1 MSSSSSLKQVMQEI
15 AGVKAP
21 GPSTTFTV
29 FHFFYAFELMAQIPI
44 GRNKLAEKL
53 EVGDGAIRTIISR
66 LKSAGFIVTSKAG
79 CSLTTKGFE
88 LWCKF
93 EKIFPKRS
101 EFPKTE
107 LTLGEHNFAFL
118 VQNVGNKV
126 HSGIEQRDAAIIA
139 GARKASVIVVKKG
152 RLTIEFVSENLQRDY
167 PKAVSFILKNFSPK
181 NNDAIVIAEGDS
193 MFKAK
198 SGAFAASWS
207 LIDGEG

>member
-1 MSSSSSLKQVMQEI
+1 MSSSPSLKQVMQEI
-15 AGVKAP
+15 SGIKAP

-29 FHFFYAFELMAQIPI
+29 FHFFYALELMAQKPV

-53 EVGDGAIRTIISR
+53 EVGDGAIRTIINR

-79 CSLTTKGFE
+79 CSLTTKGYE
-88 LWCKF
+88 LWCRF
-93 EKIFPKRS
+93 ERIFPKRS

-126 HSGIEQRDAAIIA
+126 QSGIDQRDAAIIA
-139 GARKASVIVVKKG
+139 GARKASAIVVKNDC
-152 RLTIEFVSENLQRDY
+152 LTIESVSGNLKKDY
-167 PKAVSFILKNFSPK
+167 PKAVNFILKNFSPK

-193 MFKAK
+193 MLKAK

-207 LIDGEG
+207 LINAEG